1 MSTAVDALPLSKSS
15 DALPEGRIIEARPSK
30 GPLDLSSIPRSGSGL
45 PSQIQQSE
53 GSNRISNPIRAI
65 KPLVILWC
73 VFVPALPD
81 QVEEAGCSIWLNLM
95 ASYPSPRITKV
106 LQLGGETLEIAQGED
121 AIWNE
126 LRYGQ
131 LPCKALN
138 VLSPKTV
145 RHINSER
152 SPMAALE
159 NLAAFSTGL
168 ATIGINKTGSFRPM
182 EFVNASPVGDEGM
195 VKALAALAILVASS
209 KQISVPEV
217 PIDRIRYLLEGGDE
231 YEPALLNGADAA
243 DQTEDVAEGQNGP
256 TGSQESWERLLD
268 KLKTVESS
276 QSQVFRRA
284 ATAELKLRHTI
295 RGIIDP
301 SYRQQESPPEDAKE
315 AIQKADS
322 LADEV
327 ISTIG
332 RLLQH
337 VKDLETAQ
345 QSILGKMGNVAL
357 AERIATI
364 DEEVLSSSMDFG
376 IQIPRRALSV
386 IADSDRQKSQSS
398 ISLASEPSFVETS
411 KTRMSIDSAAPA
423 ASPGPPKTMF
433 SKLPPEVAAANL
445 PKPELMRLS
454 AVYELIETEADYVRD
469 LSLMINFHKPQLQET
484 QLLTEEEI
492 QALFSNIDQ
501 LVPVNQQ
508 LLDRLHEK
516 RDTDPFIPE
525 VGDALVDVSES
536 FKVYTIYCGNYPE
549 AMKLV
554 HKLQARPDMKEKLET
569 MMNSQEGRGLSL
581 ESFLIKPVQRIC
593 KYPLLIRELQKHTDK
608 LSKDTISLNLAMTKI
623 ESVVALVNEYTRQL
637 GERERIAALQGRIDS
652 PTPLGL
658 QDKKHVRD
666 GPLARAVNGK
676 PRERYALL
684 FTDVLLVCTPLKGGR
699 YVLDSVYDVADLALK
714 VDAKGDGVPKGMK
727 HGFQIT
733 GTADRKDLVFAAA
746 TEDDRQKWIDAFNT
760 AVKVAAEESR
770 KADNINKRMSTG
782 AFLAHQFNSAQD
794 DSDRGCA
801 RPSSWSM
808 GMGGKRPVSR
818 AGSTLGVGGSLRG
831 TLKGWGTLR
840 RKDVDFANLSQG
852 SIDVGPNA
860 GYSETDMGGYV
871 EPDMVEIGGQILKKA
886 TSAMGTTYYYS
897 TDTKETMWR
906 LPENYIILDPETGKP
921 FPEDSENA
929 DEVPDEGED
938 ADSGDEAE
946 LSAVEPVEGYPDWRK
961 VDRGDEQI
969 YYFNVITQETSWA
982 PPNGE
987 NNTEGGVGDT

>member
-65 KPLVILWC
+65 KPLVILW
-73 VFVPALPD
+73 
-81 QVEEAGCSIWLNLM
+81 
-95 ASYPSPRITKV
+95 ITKV
-106 LQLGGETLEIAQGED
+106 LQLGGETLEVTQD
-121 AIWNE
+121 DTIWNE

-138 VLSPKTV
+138 ALSPKTV

-168 ATIGINKTGSFRPM
+168 TTFGINKTGSFRPM

-195 VKALAALAILVASS
+195 VKALAALAVHVASS
-209 KQISVPEV
+209 MQISVPDV

-231 YEPALLNGADAA
+231 CEPALLNGAYAA
-243 DQTEDVAEGQNGP
+243 DQIEDAEGQNGRN
-256 TGSQESWERLLD
+256 GSQDSLERLLD
-268 KLKTVESS
+268 KLKTVESN
-276 QSQVFRRA
+276 QSRVFRRA

-295 RGIIDP
+295 RGITDP
-301 SYRQQESPPEDAKE
+301 SYRQQESATEDAKE

-322 LADEV
+322 LADEL

-332 RLLQH
+332 RLLQN
-337 VKDLETAQ
+337 VKDLETSQ
-345 QSILGKMGNVAL
+345 QNILGKVGNLAL

-364 DEEVLSSSMDFG
+364 DEEVSSSAMDFG
-376 IQIPRRALSV
+376 MPIPRRAMSV
-386 IADSDRQKSQSS
+386 ITDSDRQKSQSS
-398 ISLASEPSFVETS
+398 ISLASEPSFVDAS

-433 SKLPPEVAAANL
+433 SKLPPEVAGANL

-525 VGDALVDVSES
+525 VGDAIVDVSES

-554 HKLQARPDMKEKLET
+554 HKLQARPDLKEKLET

-699 YVLDSVYDVADLALK
+699 YVLESVYDVADLALK
-714 VDAKGDGVPKGMK
+714 VDAKGEGVPKGMK

-733 GTADRKDLVFAAA
+733 GTADRKDLIFAAA
-746 TEDDRQKWIDAFNT
+746 SEDDRQKWIDAFNT
-760 AVKVAAEESR
+760 AIKVAAEESR

-794 DSDRGCA
+794 DSDRGSV

-808 GMGGKRPVSR
+808 GMGGRRPVSR

-871 EPDMVEIGGQILKKA
+871 EPDMVDIGGQIWKKA
-886 TSAMGTTYYYS
+886 TSAMGTTYYYN
-897 TDTKETMWR
+897 TDTKEAMWR

-929 DEVPDEGED
+929 EEVPDEGED
-938 ADSGDEAE
+938 VDSGDETE
-946 LSAVEPVEGYPDWRK
+946 LSGVESVEGYPDWRK

-969 YYFNVITQETSWA
+969 YYFNVITQETSWT

-987 NNTEGGVGDT
+987 NNTESGVADT